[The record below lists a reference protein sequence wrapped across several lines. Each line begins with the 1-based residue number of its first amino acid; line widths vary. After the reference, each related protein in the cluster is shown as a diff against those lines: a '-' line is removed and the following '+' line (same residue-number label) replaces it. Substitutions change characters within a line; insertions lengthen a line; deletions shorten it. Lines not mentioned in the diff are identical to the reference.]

1 MPPERRAEPSAAAPE
16 EDPRFDYDVIVVG
29 SGFGGS
35 VSALR
40 LTEKG
45 YRVGVL
51 EAGRRFTPE
60 TLPSS
65 SWDLK
70 NFLWAPQA
78 GLYGIQ
84 RIHLLRDVMI
94 LAGAGVGGGSLN
106 YANTLYHPM
115 DPFFEDPQWGHIT
128 DWKTELAPFYDQARR
143 MLGVRTNPTVTPSD
157 VHLKAVAEDMGVG
170 HTFRLTP
177 VGVCFGDGEDGDG
190 AEAAPGESVGDP
202 YFGGAG
208 PERRAC
214 TECGECMTGCRH
226 GAKNTLTENY
236 LYFAERG
243 GADIHPLTSVE
254 RVRELPGGGLALDTV
269 RTDAPRRRENAR
281 TFTAR
286 GVVVA
291 AGTYNTQTLLHRM
304 RDSGLLPRLSARL
317 GTLTRTNSEAL
328 VGAMSKQ
335 VPPPE
340 DLTHGVAITSSI
352 HPDENTHIE
361 PVRYGKGSN
370 AMGLLTAMQVPGGGR
385 IPRWLRFMGLAARH
399 PYVFVRSFSN
409 RRWSERV
416 IIGLVMQSLDNS
428 LTTSVRRGVFGGR
441 KKLTSRQGHGE
452 PNPTWIPKGQEAATR
467 LAKRIDGFPGGT
479 WGDVFDIPMTA
490 HFLGGCPIGDSPESG
505 VIDPYHRLYGHP
517 DIHVVDGSAVSANL
531 GVNPS
536 LTITAQAERAMS
548 MWPNKGDEDPRP
560 EQGAGYRRVRPV
572 LPRSP
577 AVPAGSFAELRFGT
591 TLPLAV
597 VDASSPA
604 GEEVE
609 AKVEAVEVAETVEA
623 AEGPGDGGRG

>member
-1 MPPERRAEPSAAAPE
+1 MSAERNAPPPARSTEHAT
-16 EDPRFDYDVIVVG
+16 DPHDYDVIVVG

-65 SWDLK
+65 SWDVR
-70 NFLWAPQA
+70 NFLWAPRL
-78 GLYGIQ
+78 GMYGIQ

-115 DPFFEDPQWGHIT
+115 DAFFEDPQWRHIT
-128 DWKTELAPFYDQARR
+128 DWKSELAPFYDQARR

-157 VHLKAVAEDMGVG
+157 VHLKAVAEEMGVG

-177 VGVCFGDGEDGDG
+177 VGVCFGDGADGDG
-190 AEAAPGESVGDP
+190 NEAAPGESVGDP

-236 LYFAERG
+236 LYFAERA
-243 GADIHPLTSVE
+243 GAEVHPLTTVE
-254 RVRELPGGGLALDTV
+254 RLRELPGGGFAVDTV

-281 TFTAR
+281 TFTA
-286 GVVVA
+286 GQVVVA

-304 RDSGLLPRLSARL
+304 RDAGLLPRLSARL

-328 VGAMSKQ
+328 VGAMSRH

-340 DLTHGVAITSSI
+340 DLTRGVAITSSI
-352 HPDENTHIE
+352 HPNENTHIE

-370 AMGLLTAMQVPGGGR
+370 AMGLLTTIQVPGGGR
-385 IPRWLRFMGLAARH
+385 APRWLRFLGRAARH
-399 PYVFVRSFSN
+399 PYVFARSLSN
-409 RRWSERV
+409 RRWSERI

-428 LTTSVRRGVFGGR
+428 LTTSVRRGLLGGR

-452 PNPTWIPKGQEAATR
+452 PNPTWIPEGQEAATR
-467 LAKRIDGFPGGT
+467 LAERIDGYPGGT
-479 WGDVFDIPMTA
+479 VGDVFNIPMTA
-490 HFLGGCPIGDSPESG
+490 HFLGGCPIGDGPDNG

-517 DIHVVDGSAVSANL
+517 GIHVVDGAAVTANL

-548 MWPNKGDEDPRP
+548 LWPNKGEQDPRP
-560 EQGAGYRRVRPV
+560 AQGEPYRRLRPV
-572 LPRSP
+572 FPHAP
-577 AVPAGSFAELRFGT
+577 AVPAGAFAELRYT
-591 TLPLAV
+591 TPLPLSV
-597 VDASSPA
+597 VRGADGGEGSPTDRDAS
-604 GEEVE
+604 GEG
-609 AKVEAVEVAETVEA
+609 AA
-623 AEGPGDGGRG
+623 AEGGGGS